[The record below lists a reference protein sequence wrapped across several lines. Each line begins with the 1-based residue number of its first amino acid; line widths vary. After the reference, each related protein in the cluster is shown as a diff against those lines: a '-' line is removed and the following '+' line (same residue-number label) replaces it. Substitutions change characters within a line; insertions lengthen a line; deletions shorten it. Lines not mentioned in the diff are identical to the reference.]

1 MPSAVTA
8 VAVLICT
15 VAAAAIG
22 YLVALSVRAHQLR
35 VLAEEKARAR
45 QEADRV
51 PGLERRVSELT
62 LENSGLLARIAET
75 AQAAEAEKEKNV
87 WLARAEQQLR
97 EAFQALAA
105 EALKGNSEQFA
116 GSAREQLLVP
126 MEKSLKAL
134 DEHVRE
140 LEQKREGAY
149 RTLDEHLGHL
159 KEAYN
164 QLRTTTTSLCT
175 ALTTSSG
182 ARGEWGEVQMRRI
195 VELAGMVRHVDFDE
209 QERTEAG
216 KPDMI
221 IRLPNEGILAVDAKT
236 TMKTYL
242 DAVEVQDT
250 SQRKVR
256 LQAHASAV
264 RGRVRELA
272 GKEYWKQYER
282 APDFII
288 MFVPHE
294 AFLSTALEGDR
305 DLLDYAFNQRVLLAT
320 PVTLLALLKTVSYAW
335 QQQKLTE
342 NTREIAGEAHEL
354 CDRLGVF
361 VGHLQK
367 AGRSL
372 DSAVKSY
379 NDSVGSLQSRVMPCA
394 RRLKELGATVS
405 DLPVV
410 EPVGHQA
417 TLPSPEE

>member
-1 MPSAVTA
+1 MTLETTA
-8 VAVLICT
+8 IMLVIAGVGS
-15 VAAAAIG
+15 AIG
-22 YLVALSVRAHQLR
+22 YLVALLVRAAQMR
-35 VLAEEKARAR
+35 QLAEERAGAR

-51 PGLERRVSELT
+51 PGLEGRILELT
-62 LENSGLLARIAET
+62 RENSGLLARIAET
-75 AQAAEAEKEKNV
+75 SQAAEAERDKNL
-87 WLARAEQQLR
+87 WLTRAEEKLR

-105 EALKGNSEQFA
+105 EALKGNTEQFA
-116 GSAREQLLVP
+116 GRAREQLLVP

-149 RTLDEHLGHL
+149 RSLDEHLGQL
-159 KEAYN
+159 KDAYN
-164 QLRTTTTSLCT
+164 QLRSTTSSLST

-221 IRLPNEGILAVDAKT
+221 VRLPNEGIIAVDAKT

-242 DAVEVQDT
+242 DAIEVQDT
-250 SQRKVR
+250 TRRKAG
-256 LQAHASAV
+256 LQAHATAV

-294 AFLSTALEGDR
+294 AFLSAALEGDR

-342 NTREIAGEAHEL
+342 NTREIANEAHEL
-354 CDRLGVF
+354 CDRLFVF
-361 VGHLQK
+361 IGHLNK
-367 AGRSL
+367 TGRSL

-379 NDSVGSLQSRVMPCA
+379 NDSIGSLQSRVIPCA
-394 RRLKELGATVS
+394 RRLKELGATGSEV
-405 DLPVV
+405 PAV
-410 EPVGHQA
+410 EPVGHQV
-417 TLPSPEE
+417 TLPVVEE

>member
-1 MPSAVTA
+1 MTF
-8 VAVLICT
+8 LNII
-15 VAAAAIG
+15 AALVCAIAGGAIG
-22 YLVALSVRAHQLR
+22 YLVAIALRASQLSS
-35 VLAEEKARAR
+35 LAEDRARAR
-45 QEADRV
+45 QEAERV
-51 PGLERRVSELT
+51 PGLESRIAELT
-62 LENSGLLARIAET
+62 RENSGLLARIAET
-75 AQAAEAEKEKNV
+75 AQTAEAEKEKNV
-87 WLARAEQQLR
+87 WLVRAEQQLR
-97 EAFQALAA
+97 EAFQALAS
-105 EALKGNSEQFA
+105 EALRGNSEQFA
-116 GSAREQLLVP
+116 GRAREQLLLP

-149 RTLDEHLGHL
+149 RSLDEHLGQL

-164 QLRTTTTSLCT
+164 QLRATTSSLST

-209 QERTEAG
+209 QEQTEAG

-242 DAVEVQDT
+242 DAIEAQET
-250 SQRKVR
+250 GQRKAR

-264 RGRVRELA
+264 KGRVRELA

-282 APDFII
+282 APDFVI

-294 AFLSTALEGDR
+294 AFLSAALEGDR
-305 DLLDYAFNQRVLLAT
+305 DLLDYAFNQRVLIAT

-342 NTREIAGEAHEL
+342 NTKEIATEAHEL

-367 AGRSL
+367 TGRSL

-379 NDSVGSLQSRVMPCA
+379 NDCIGSLQSRVMPCA
-394 RRLKELGATVS
+394 RRMKELGATGS
-405 DLPVV
+405 DLPDA
-410 EPVGHQA
+410 EPIGHQV
-417 TLPSPEE
+417 TLPVEEE